1 MSDAAGAA
9 AAVVAD
15 SHGALAYHG
24 RSFHLAGRLLPAA
37 SRDDAAI
44 CYAFCRLADDAVD
57 EAPDVQSARAALAKL
72 RAELCGDNAPR
83 PLVAAWSALVA
94 RRGIPSYATD
104 GLLDGMESD
113 LEAVRIAD
121 DSELIRYCYRAAGT
135 VGLMMAAILE
145 VPAAHARAARAHA
158 IDLGVAMQLT
168 NIARDVAED
177 AARDRVYLPADRL
190 RAAGQQK
197 DALPAP
203 NQGIAPNPSIALDP
217 EAVRIVVGD
226 ILAVAERF
234 YDSGL
239 AGVRFLPVRV
249 RPAIVAAAFLYR
261 GIGRALLR
269 RGGDPLT
276 GRVVLGT
283 LERGWLLALG
293 LLTAVLPG
301 SVAPHD
307 AALHL
312 PLQGIMEKKSCP
324 TV

>member
-1 MSDAAGAA
+1 VSTTDA
-9 AAVVAD
+9 VIAD
-15 SHGALAYHG
+15 SHGSLAYHG

-37 SRDDAAI
+37 SRDDAAV

-57 EAPDVQSARAALAKL
+57 EAPDLPSARAALDQL
-72 RAELCGDNAPR
+72 RGELRGERAAR
-83 PLVAAWSALVA
+83 PLVAAWNALVA
-94 RRGIPSYATD
+94 RRDIPPYATE

-121 DSELIRYCYRAAGT
+121 DGELIRYCYRAAGT

-145 VPAAHARAARAHA
+145 VPAAHVRTARAHA

-177 AARDRVYLPADRL
+177 AARDRLYLPADRL
-190 RAAGQQK
+190 SAAQRRSDARPDNTGQR
-197 DALPAP
+197 
-203 NQGIAPNPSIALDP
+203 IELDP
-217 EAVRIVVGD
+217 AAVRIVVRD
-226 ILAVAERF
+226 VLAMAERF

-239 AGVRFLPVRV
+239 AGVRYLPARV

-269 RGGDPLT
+269 RGGDPLA

-283 LERGWLLALG
+283 WERAWLALAG
-293 LLTAVLPG
+293 LFAAMLP
-301 SVAPHD
+301 APRTPHD
-307 AALHL
+307 PALHL
-312 PLQGIMEKKSCP
+312 ALREIMPEVPCP
-324 TV
+324 IA

>member
-1 MSDAAGAA
+1 MSTTADV
-9 AAVVAD
+9 VVAD

-37 SRDDAAI
+37 SRDDAAV

-57 EAPDVQSARAALAKL
+57 EAPDLPSARAALAQL
-72 RAELCGDNAPR
+72 RGELRGERPAR
-83 PLVAAWSALVA
+83 PLVAAWSALIA
-94 RRGIPSYATD
+94 RRGIPTYATD

-145 VPAAHARAARAHA
+145 VPAEHARAARAHA

-177 AARDRVYLPADRL
+177 AARDRLYLPADRL
-190 RAAGQQK
+190 RAAQGK
-197 DALPAP
+197 TDAPP
-203 NQGIAPNPSIALDP
+203 DPTIMLDP
-217 EAVRIVVGD
+217 AAVRVVVRD
-226 ILAVAERF
+226 VLTMAERF

-239 AGVRFLPVRV
+239 AGVRYLPARV

-269 RGGDPLT
+269 RGGDPLA
-276 GRVVLGT
+276 GRVVLGAW
-283 LERGWLLALG
+283 ERAWLAFAGLMTAL
-293 LLTAVLPG
+293 LPTPHT
-301 SVAPHD
+301 PHD
-307 AALHL
+307 PDLHIALR
-312 PLQGIMEKKSCP
+312 GIMPEPPCP
-324 TV
+324 IA